1 MAYEANLET
10 LAGSTLAGADLS
22 ASQYRAVKGN
32 GSGNYILASVAGER
46 VVGVVQNKPTSGKA
60 ATIAVRGITKMVA
73 GAALALNAEVMT
85 DNQGRAV
92 LATAGLQILGRAVIA
107 AGAAGE
113 IISVALDSRGIV

>member
-1 MAYEANLET
+1 MAYEGNLET
-10 LAGSTLAGADLS
+10 LPGSTLAGADLS
-22 ASQYRAVKGN
+22 AAQYRAVKGN
-32 GSGNYILASVAGER
+32 GSGNYIQCAVAGER
-46 VVGVVQNKPTSGKA
+46 AVGVLQNKPTSGKA

-73 GAALALNAEVMT
+73 GAAVALNSEVMS

-92 LATAGLQILGRAVIA
+92 VATTGLQIIGRAVIA